1 MFKENNL
8 AKGLLIALICIVGVG
23 AILSLSPQVRAE
35 SEIQEKIAYV
45 NMQKIFDNYPKDKI
59 ETTKAETQLKKEG
72 QNLQKKLET
81 ELKQKLNQVT
91 GEDKQKLIDQYNQK
105 LKQLEQQLNQR
116 YQKLVVKPILA
127 EIDDMIKE
135 IAAEEDIA
143 IVLNKE
149 VVMYGG
155 HDLTPKVLEKINAKF
170 EAEQQAEENK
180 EENN

>member
-1 MFKENNL
+1 
-8 AKGLLIALICIVGVG
+8 
-23 AILSLSPQVRAE
+23 
-35 SEIQEKIAYV
+35 
-45 NMQKIFDNYPKDKI
+45 
-59 ETTKAETQLKKEG
+59 
-72 QNLQKKLET
+72 
-81 ELKQKLNQVT
+81 
-91 GEDKQKLIDQYNQK
+91 